1 MADLFLG
8 RPRSRRYPKF
18 NIRRDIP
25 ALVAATRIGAKAI
38 GVEDK
43 LGTVEA
49 GKWADLL
56 ILNADPLKDIRN
68 IREIDLI
75 IRDGQ
80 VHSRSDFAYRSGV

>member
-1 MADLFLG
+1 ME
-8 RPRSRRYPKF
+8 
-18 NIRRDIP
+18 